1 MATGLELELLSD
13 GTLHRSAT
21 TGQAEVDLYWIP
33 LGAGGHSVR
42 FNGMVYEAISSLI
55 DRRPRCDIYHSALT
69 IHVPDG
75 LFAVEMT
82 PIPNRRGWERGVVA
96 EGAVGSRWAGHLRI
110 FRYEV
115 RRWRDGVI
123 PDLRFA
129 IAPPVRLTDELPA
142 AERILEVLPSVPTV
156 VWGRDE
162 LRTGE
167 MWSCNSIISWALTR
181 AGLNTRSVALPFGGR
196 APGWQAG
203 IAVAQRP
210 RSADCER

>member
-1 MATGLELELLSD
+1 MAADVELEPLSD

-21 TGQAEVDLYWIP
+21 TRRAAVDLHWIP

-42 FNGMVYEAISSLI
+42 FNGKVYEGIASRI

-96 EGAVGSRWAGHLRI
+96 EGAVGSQWAGRLRI

-129 IAPPVRLTDELPA
+129 VIPPVRLTDEVLA
-142 AERILEVLPSVPTV
+142 AERVLEVLPSVPTV

-162 LRTGE
+162 LRVGE
-167 MWSCNSIISWALTR
+167 MWSCNSIISWALTC
-181 AGLNTRSVALPFGGR
+181 AGLNTEAITLPRGGR

-203 IAVAQRP
+203 IVVAQRLRP
-210 RSADCER
+210 AECAR

>member
-1 MATGLELELLSD
+1 MTSTLELVP
-13 GTLHRSAT
+13 RSGDRQRDSSAIT
-21 TGQAEVDLYWIP
+21 SRGVVDLYWIP

-42 FNGMVYEAISSLI
+42 FNGRAYEAISSFI

-69 IHVPDG
+69 ILVPNG
-75 LFAVEMT
+75 LFTVEMT

-96 EGAVGSRWAGHLRI
+96 EGAVGSRWAGRLRI

-115 RRWRDGVI
+115 RRWRNGLI

-129 IAPPVRLTDELPA
+129 VAPPIQLTNQVPT

-181 AGLNTRSVALPFGGR
+181 AGLNAKAIDLPPHGR
-196 APGWQAG
+196 APGWHAG
-203 IAVAQRP
+203 AEVAHRLVRQ
-210 RSADCER
+210 